1 MTVESVRMN
10 NLVQVLEDRVL
21 IIALVII
28 IPYIIISSLIIF
40 YLRDVQTFKEVT
52 AIYAGWVGSVIGY
65 FFGSRQV
72 DKLVDKIDGLTRL
85 SETRLKE
92 LEDEKR
98 KYREKR
104 SQYENAIEDISR
116 RAEQQEELINK
127 VSEIL
132 KGKTGE

>member
-1 MTVESVRMN
+1 MN